1 MPLYEDQLIQQ
12 QDEMHLIPYGEDLD
26 FSLSQAVSR
35 LILQFERLDVLD
47 YYKHIQRQHPSTYNH
62 PFSFNIHS
70 IPFSNSRAK
79 ALLSPRVDFIISA
92 RNVCL

>member
-35 LILQFERLDVLD
+35 SILQFEMRDALD
-47 YYKHIQRQHPSTYNH
+47 YYKQLQRRLPSTMYIVV
-62 PFSFNIHS
+62 FY
-70 IPFSNSRAK
+70 
-79 ALLSPRVDFIISA
+79 L
-92 RNVCL
+92 